1 MDISEAIIYTIV
13 EYELNGGN
21 LGPTKTSQYRR
32 ATAAISKNGVVLKG
46 CGKLKARSE
55 LFIRRSDFNGT
66 GSFVALAVV
75 ERSVKKRTEA
85 SWKLLDS
92 DRLQLEEA
100 LRYEMEKAA

>member
-1 MDISEAIIYTIV
+1 MPQTEAIIYTIV

-21 LGPTKTSQYRR
+21 LGPTKFPQRRR
-32 ATAAISKNGVVLKG
+32 ATAAISKDGVVLKG
-46 CGKLKARSE
+46 CGKLKPRSE
-55 LFIRRSDFNGT
+55 LFIRSSNFNGT
-66 GSFVALAVV
+66 GSFIALAVV
-75 ERSVKKRTEA
+75 ERSTKKRTVA